1 MPPSASRG
9 ATCLPPRDSDNVSD
23 ASRASRLHSSLN
35 TCQLLILSN
44 GLFFFVLQ
52 LLEIMSPPWRRHS
65 VKSKPDVS
73 PTTAGESPWKTL
85 IVFFIFELLLLFL
98 VSLLLCYISFLLTVF
113 SWWSFARSFLFTN
126 YVFYSLFPLK
136 EVARLLWNF
145 LTKRSALWRPI
156 QNCFRSK
163 APPVSRAASKLRGL
177 RTIMA
182 HRCVGSFAWSPYSEG
197 VAVKVTSDYLLAVWR
212 GVIRCHIFSYPSSKA
227 QFSTLIH
234 LYKMLHLTPSAPMK
248 YP

>member
-9 ATCLPPRDSDNVSD
+9 ATCPPPRDSDNVSD
-23 ASRASRLHSSLN
+23 ASRASRLHNSLN

-52 LLEIMSPPWRRHS
+52 LLEIMSPPWRRRS

-85 IVFFIFELLLLFL
+85 IVFFLIIIIVFGLFTTLLHVFFVDSIFFP
-98 VSLLLCYISFLLTVF
+98 
-113 SWWSFARSFLFTN
+113 RSFLFTN

-136 EVARLLWNF
+136 ELARLLWNF

-156 QNCFRSK
+156 QNCFRSR
-163 APPVSRAASKLRGL
+163 VSRAASKLRGL

-182 HRCVGSFAWSPYSEG
+182 HRCVGSFTWSPYSEG
-197 VAVKVTSDYLLAVWR
+197 VAVKVITDYLLAVWR
-212 GVIRCHIFSYPSSKA
+212 GVIRCHIFWYPSSKA
-227 QFSTLIH
+227 QFSTLSDTFTQNALSHTICSH
-234 LYKMLHLTPSAPMK
+234 EMSLA
-248 YP
+248 